1 MGKQAPH
8 TPSASSLQEAEAR
21 FRSVL
26 QETERQRIEA
36 RAERRAAF
44 QREVD
49 AGRTR
54 RDIAEEVGLDQS
66 RVRQILQGRRR

>member
-1 MGKQAPH
+1 MGKQPPH
-8 TPSASSLQEAEAR
+8 TPTASSLQDAEAR
-21 FRSVL
+21 FRAVL
-26 QETERQRIEA
+26 QETERQRVEA

-44 QREVD
+44 QREVN

-66 RVRQILQGRRR
+66 RVRQILEGSRR